1 MTMILLLDLLIQN
14 SSVFVIMEIQTSLAM
29 ALPYWLTHRVVG
41 CAKYMLAQLHGEIHA
56 RMCDDKVPRLLIM
69 PDEVR

>member
-1 MTMILLLDLLIQN
+1 MTMILLLDHLIQN
-14 SSVFVIMEIQTSLAM
+14 SLVFVIMEIQTSLAM
-29 ALPYWLTHRVVG
+29 ALPCWLTHRVVG
-41 CAKYMLAQLHGEIHA
+41 CAKLAQLHGEIHA